1 MSKMQKLND
10 NDGTERGIGPKLGS
24 SAQQWT
30 VVVLLVVSVAFNYID
45 RGSLAIA
52 APDLN
57 RELHFEPS
65 RMGLLFSAFFWS
77 YAGFMVI
84 AGWLADRY
92 AVSLVLGIGYA
103 IWSVATFGTG
113 LVTSFQALLLLRVL
127 LGLGESVS
135 YPVYSKIIAER
146 FPM

>member
-1 MSKMQKLND
+1 
-10 NDGTERGIGPKLGS
+10 KLGS

-77 YAGFMVI
+77 YAGFMVA

-92 AVSLVLGIGYA
+92 PVSLVLGVGYSL
-103 IWSVATFGTG
+103 WSLATLGTG
-113 LVTSFQALLLLRVL
+113 FVASFQALLILRLL
-127 LGLGESVS
+127 LGLGESVA
-135 YPVYSKIIAER
+135 YPVYSRIIAEL
-146 FPM
+146 FP

>member
-10 NDGTERGIGPKLGS
+10 GGDEGGVGNKLGS

-45 RGSLAIA
+45 RVSLAIA

-57 RELHFEPS
+57 RELHFAPS
-65 RMGLLFSAFFWS
+65 RMGLLFSAFLWS

-103 IWSVATFGTG
+103 IWSVATFGT
-113 LVTSFQALLLLRVL
+113 
-127 LGLGESVS
+127 
-135 YPVYSKIIAER
+135 
-146 FPM
+146 